1 MFKNFGW
8 VILFCTIIIGML
20 ILYECKKHSR
30 KSDSAKASFWAR
42 EARANT
48 VRRKDISNLNYINI
62 PDSVIPSDI
71 SPDLCTC
78 KCYIISDDEI
88 NEYRTTLLNLQARKI
103 LNLSGLTNTDLK
115 EKYGVANLSA
125 LSEYDENYITLVNI
139 IARCGARLIEIG
151 NCSLA
156 AVILEYGISIGTDVS
171 RNYYM
176 LAELYRKDNNITG
189 INSLIESADKLDSIM
204 KAPIL
209 SKLNEIKAAV
219 S

>member
-1 MFKNFGW
+1 
-8 VILFCTIIIGML
+8 ML

-62 PDSVIPSDI
+62 PDSVIPSD
-71 SPDLCTC
+71 
-78 KCYIISDDEI
+78 ISDDEI

-139 IARCGARLIEIG
+139 ITRCGARLIEIG

-189 INSLIESADKLDSIM
+189 INSLIESADKIGR
-204 KAPIL
+204 AH
-209 SKLNEIKAAV
+209 V
-219 S
+219 

>member
-1 MFKNFGW
+1 
-8 VILFCTIIIGML
+8 ML

-71 SPDLCTC
+71 S
-78 KCYIISDDEI
+78 DDEI

-125 LSEYDENYITLVNI
+125 LSEYCLLYTSDAADEL
-139 IARCGARLIEIG
+139 
-151 NCSLA
+151 
-156 AVILEYGISIGTDVS
+156 
-171 RNYYM
+171 
-176 LAELYRKDNNITG
+176 
-189 INSLIESADKLDSIM
+189 
-204 KAPIL
+204 
-209 SKLNEIKAAV
+209 
-219 S
+219 

>member
-62 PDSVIPSDI
+62 PDSVIPSD
-71 SPDLCTC
+71 
-78 KCYIISDDEI
+78 ISDDEI

-204 KAPIL
+204 KAPIR

>member
-1 MFKNFGW
+1 MLKNFGW
-8 VILFCTIIIGML
+8 VILFCTIIIGLL

-62 PDSVIPSDI
+62 PDSVIPSD
-71 SPDLCTC
+71 T
-78 KCYIISDDEI
+78 SDDEI
-88 NEYRTTLLNLQARKI
+88 NEYRTTLLNLRTRKI

-139 IARCGARLIEIG
+139 IARCGARLIELG
-151 NCSLA
+151 DTSLA
-156 AVILEYGISIGTDVS
+156 ATILEYGISIGTDVS

-176 LAELYRKDNNITG
+176 LAELYRKNNNISG
-189 INSLIESADKLDSIM
+189 IDSLIESADKLDSIM

-209 SKLNEIKAAV
+209 SKLNEIKTAV

>member
-1 MFKNFGW
+1 MLKNFGW
-8 VILFCTIIIGML
+8 VILFCTIIIGLL

-42 EARANT
+42 EARANA

-62 PDSVIPSDI
+62 PDSVIPSD
-71 SPDLCTC
+71 T
-78 KCYIISDDEI
+78 SDDEI
-88 NEYRTTLLNLQARKI
+88 NEYRTTLLNLRTRKI

-139 IARCGARLIEIG
+139 IARCGARLIELG
-151 NCSLA
+151 NTSLA
-156 AVILEYGISIGTDVS
+156 VTILEYGISIGTDVS

-176 LAELYRKDNNITG
+176 LAELYRKDNNISG
-189 INSLIESADKLDSIM
+189 IDSLIESADKLDSIM

-209 SKLNEIKAAV
+209 SKLNEIKTAV
-219 S
+219 W

>member
-62 PDSVIPSDI
+62 PDSVIPSD
-71 SPDLCTC
+71 
-78 KCYIISDDEI
+78 ISDDEI

-189 INSLIESADKLDSIM
+189 INSLIESADKLDSIT

>member
-1 MFKNFGW
+1 
-8 VILFCTIIIGML
+8 ML

-48 VRRKDISNLNYINI
+48 IRRKDISNLNYINI
-62 PDSVIPSDI
+62 PDSVIPSD
-71 SPDLCTC
+71 
-78 KCYIISDDEI
+78 ISDDEI

>member
-71 SPDLCTC
+71 SDE
-78 KCYIISDDEI
+78 EI

-204 KAPIL
+204 KAPII
-209 SKLNEIKAAV
+209 SKLNEIKVAV

>member
-1 MFKNFGW
+1 
-8 VILFCTIIIGML
+8 ML

-71 SPDLCTC
+71 S
-78 KCYIISDDEI
+78 DDEI

-115 EKYGVANLSA
+115 ENYGVANLSA

-156 AVILEYGISIGTDVS
+156 TVILEYGISIGTDVS

>member
-8 VILFCTIIIGML
+8 VILFYTIIIGML

-62 PDSVIPSDI
+62 PDSVIPSD
-71 SPDLCTC
+71 
-78 KCYIISDDEI
+78 ISDDEI

>member
-1 MFKNFGW
+1 MLKNFGW
-8 VILFCTIIIGML
+8 VILFCTIIIGLL

-62 PDSVIPSDI
+62 PDSVIPSD
-71 SPDLCTC
+71 T
-78 KCYIISDDEI
+78 SDDEI
-88 NEYRTTLLNLQARKI
+88 NEYRTTLLNLRTRKI

-139 IARCGARLIEIG
+139 IARCGARLIELG
-151 NCSLA
+151 NTSLA
-156 AVILEYGISIGTDVS
+156 VTILEYGISIGTDVS

-176 LAELYRKDNNITG
+176 LAELYRKDNNISG
-189 INSLIESADKLDSIM
+189 IDSLIESADKLDSIM

-219 S
+219 W

>member
-62 PDSVIPSDI
+62 PDSVIPSD
-71 SPDLCTC
+71 
-78 KCYIISDDEI
+78 ISDDEI

-209 SKLNEIKAAV
+209 SKLNEFKAAV

>member
-8 VILFCTIIIGML
+8 VILFCPIIIGML

-62 PDSVIPSDI
+62 PDSVIPSD
-71 SPDLCTC
+71 
-78 KCYIISDDEI
+78 ISDDEI

-209 SKLNEIKAAV
+209 SKLNEIKAGV